1 MEGVVFMRSFFHP
14 EVKDLE
20 AEYNKLAD
28 LNPEHARI
36 QPFLEIAYDYADHLF
51 DIRFDPIQRG
61 AKDAQEN
68 QQQVGQQQQKV
79 QKFYRLLNQIKDN
92 YKSFCTRNEKAE
104 VSEKLVILYHLTI
117 GNICMRIEQWHL
129 DNYHYK
135 LAEQWYSMATGALW
149 QGVNKAE
156 VLKENS
162 SDEEI
167 DTYRFLLM
175 LNIGKCCRNYAEQN
189 RRSDFLAAIDKFEKI
204 KNEIE
209 EHLKAFGNVSRK
221 LALIWADASINIARI
236 HRHMYRTDSAK
247 NDFFCILSSLPVIPD
262 DNISIKKCEENNLLE
277 ITILS
282 EGKTY
287 KITLSN
293 VDKSKNKDPKDNSAT
308 TGNILTAIEESDQ
321 RSLILQVLIE
331 FGMLLRKERNYSEAV
346 RTFIAA
352 DLYDP
357 KQNIDAVN
365 NISSALRKYITTAD
379 ANTDFVEKLYN
390 SIQTHVFERK
400 ETQLLDQLKIYAQR
414 GNLYALREFIRW
426 HGDCFRHKNKKVE
439 ICTGLDSTHL
449 QNVLNSLG
457 SGLYEIIHNPDSFQN
472 NSVYDT
478 DDIIELINILIK
490 ENRDESISDTKIS
503 DKENVQLLYLRGTVE
518 LQFQYYNDAA
528 VTFRAVCSRKE
539 ASYIRRGTLGLKAR
553 YQLAQC
559 YMAMAEFRKA
569 RDILQEIRYT
579 LEGSL
584 LSRQAKRLDEGDS
597 DKKCLDER
605 CSDAAPDFRV
615 ERDYGYCLM
624 QLGSYEAACNI
635 YQKIHRNIEK
645 GEDGEDGE
653 HRQYSQQQLSMSLNN
668 YASCLIHTG
677 KLDKTTKDVLDRALS
692 NNKNDK
698 VTNLLLGY
706 YYVCG
711 PNSDLITAQG
721 YFDIAYGHDYD
732 VDLNPDFYGDSQLE
746 SKPNKIRYQNRAK
759 YQNVVE
765 QRSAYII
772 NLTKIWNARG
782 SLDPASV
789 KKARKK
795 IIDFLSDISPACILS
810 LNAAIALAEWLCEVN
825 DFSEEAEKE
834 AVAQLYRSFAMVSIY
849 PEHGSRAFMEFKAD
863 PDFRYFQ
870 SDERGEILARLLVM
884 YRHIKEIKEER
895 CISQGRSKQDE
906 LTLVHYTGISTLKGL
921 LSEKMKGSELSPRFR
936 VSNCGYMNDVFEGS
950 IFLDRM
956 RDSVVSES
964 FSIENW
970 NDMVRKYFP
979 HLFRSEEN
987 MIPVGRNVYIASLSF
1002 KPDSFPLWSIYANN
1016 ETGCNI
1022 EFSKNFFDILASPLE
1037 PTKLKDY
1044 LISKYTDDDYPVY
1057 AIKYSDNMS
1066 TEHFEL
1072 IFAEWKKVDAAIE
1085 KLRKKYLVENSSDDM
1100 LKNAINAIHTFA
1112 ADRINEVRFLY
1123 KDKDYEYEGE
1133 ARVVVTTSKKSKIDE
1148 MMSPPRAYAE
1158 VDRTIDNISVR
1169 LGSKI
1174 DDATVDQL
1182 VTWLKLTG
1190 KVREVKLSKRN
1201 RRTIDTSC

>member
-1 MEGVVFMRSFFHP
+1 MRSFFHP
-14 EVKDLE
+14 EVEDLE
-20 AEYNKLAD
+20 ARYNEQANLKLDRAG
-28 LNPEHARI
+28 I
-36 QPFLEIAYDYADHLF
+36 KFFLEIAYDYADHLF
-51 DIRFDPIQRG
+51 DIRFDPIKHGVQEASKNQR
-61 AKDAQEN
+61 
-68 QQQVGQQQQKV
+68 QVGQQQQKV
-79 QKFYRLLNQIKDN
+79 QKFYRLLDQIKDN
-92 YKSFCTRNEKAE
+92 YKSFCTRNKQA
-104 VSEKLVILYHLTI
+104 VGSEKLVILYHLTI

-156 VLKENS
+156 VLRENS
-162 SDEEI
+162 TDKEI
-167 DTYRFLLM
+167 ETYRFLLM

-209 EHLKAFGNVSRK
+209 EHLQDSGNISRE
-221 LALIWADASINIARI
+221 LALIWADAAINIARI

-247 NDFFCILSSLPVIPD
+247 NDFFCILSSLSAISD
-262 DNISIKKCEENNLLE
+262 DNITIRKCEADNLLE
-277 ITILS
+277 VTVIS
-282 EGKTY
+282 EGKPY
-287 KITLSN
+287 EITLSN
-293 VDKSKNKDPKDNSAT
+293 VGKSKNKSPKDNSEVT
-308 TGNILTAIEESDQ
+308 KNILTAIEKSDQ
-321 RSLILQVLIE
+321 KSLILQVLIE
-331 FGMLLRKERNYSEAV
+331 FGMLLRKERNYSDAV
-346 RTFIAA
+346 KTFIVAN
-352 DLYDP
+352 LYDP
-357 KQNIDAVN
+357 EQNIDAVN
-365 NISSALRKYITTAD
+365 NISSALRKYITTSD
-379 ANTDFVEKLYN
+379 AQTTSVRELYN
-390 SIQTHVFERK
+390 SIQTHVFEPRK
-400 ETQLLDQLKIYAQR
+400 TQLLNQLKTYAR
-414 GNLYALREFIRW
+414 HGNLYALREFIRW

-457 SGLYEIIHNPDSFQN
+457 SGLHEIIHDPDSFQS

-490 ENRDESISDTKIS
+490 ENRDESMSDTTTP
-503 DKENVQLLYLRGTVE
+503 DNENVQLLYLRGTVE

-584 LSRQAKRLDEGDS
+584 LSRQAKHSDEGYWDE
-597 DKKCLDER
+597 KCLDER

-624 QLGSYEAACNI
+624 QLGSYEAARVI
-635 YQKIHRNIEK
+635 YQKIHKDIEK
-645 GEDGEDGE
+645 GEGGEY
-653 HRQYSQQQLSMSLNN
+653 RQYSQQQISMSLNN

-677 KLDKTTKDVLDRALS
+677 RIDSTTKDVLDRALA

-706 YYVCG
+706 CCVCG
-711 PNSDLITAQG
+711 PNPDLVAAQN

-732 VDLNPDFYGDSQLE
+732 VDLNPDFYGDSKLD
-746 SKPNKIRYQNRAK
+746 SKPNKIRYQNRAE

-772 NLTKIWNARG
+772 NLTKIWNARE

-789 KKARKK
+789 EKARKK
-795 IIDFLSDISPACILS
+795 IKDFLSDISPACILS
-810 LNAAIALAEWLCEVN
+810 LNAAIALAKWLCEF
-825 DFSEEAEKE
+825 DDSSKEAEKE

-884 YRHIKEIKEER
+884 YRHIKGIKEER
-895 CISQGRSKQDE
+895 CISQERLKQDN
-906 LTLVHYTGISTLKGL
+906 LTLVHYTSISTLKL
-921 LSEKMKGSELSPRFR
+921 LLAEKMEGSELPPRFR

-956 RDSVVSES
+956 RDSVVNES
-964 FSIENW
+964 FSVGNW

-1022 EFSKNFFDILASPLE
+1022 EFSKSFFDILAKSLDPAE
-1037 PTKLKDY
+1037 LKDY

-1057 AIKYSDNMS
+1057 AIKYLDNMN
-1066 TEHFEL
+1066 TEL
-1072 IFAEWKKVDAAIE
+1072 LKQIFTEWKKVDTAIE
-1085 KLRKKYLVENSSDDM
+1085 KLREKYLVENSSDDM
-1100 LKNAINAIHTFA
+1100 LKNAIDAIHTFA

-1123 KDKDYEYEGE
+1123 KDEDYKYEGE

-1169 LGSKI
+1169 LGSRI